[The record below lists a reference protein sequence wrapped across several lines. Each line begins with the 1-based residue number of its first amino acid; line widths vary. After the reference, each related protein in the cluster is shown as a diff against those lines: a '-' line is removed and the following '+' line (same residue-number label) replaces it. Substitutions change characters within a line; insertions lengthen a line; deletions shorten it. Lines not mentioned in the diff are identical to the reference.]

1 MQYRNLIVALLVVTF
16 SVGVARAE
24 MPLNAE
30 RVVISIDKTSQKMT
44 VSLNGQLEYVWP
56 ISTAAAGYTT
66 PSGTFHPFRMEE
78 DHFSDEWDDAP
89 MPYSIFF
96 TPVGHAIHGSE
107 HLKSLGRPASH
118 GCVRLDPANA
128 AILYTLVEEAGMANT
143 IVVVKGGGIKRVSPE
158 RESASL
164 YGISEGARF
173 SPGALY

>member
-1 MQYRNLIVALLVVTF
+1 LAH
-16 SVGVARAE
+16 
-24 MPLNAE
+24 AE
-30 RVVISIDKTSQKMT
+30 RVVISVDKISQKMT
-44 VSLNGQLEYVWP
+44 VSIDGQREYVWP

-96 TPVGHAIHGSE
+96 TPAGHAIHGSE
-107 HLKSLGRPASH
+107 HVKSLGRPASH

-143 IVVVKGGGIKRVSPE
+143 IVVVKGGLIKRVSRE

-164 YGISEGARF
+164 YGVSERARF
-173 SPGALY
+173 RPGALY